1 MTKKN
6 LGIYAAIASALF
18 LGLNPIFGKQ
28 SLLAGFTPLTV
39 VTLRTAGAALL
50 LFAVMFV
57 FKRKFLFIY
66 PVGLVGCVLAGFING
81 TGSILYYTAL
91 SRLDASVA
99 HLLYSF
105 YPLFLVLWQLMDHQH
120 INKTTGIRLIV
131 STVGVTLLVSAGGQ
145 KTDMIGAAL
154 MIGSSILYALH
165 LLINQ
170 RVLYEVPAPTVTLYT
185 LLSMALTVTIAYLL
199 FDRELPLLTFTWWPI
214 IGMTIFTFA
223 SRLTLFLGIKHLG
236 SVQTAMLGLG
246 ELLVTVFVAVVWL
259 GDQLFWSQW
268 LGATM
273 LGVSLLIVAFDK
285 TPPEKPSPAR
295 FLAWLNPPQVDSDIP
310 WRSQP

>member
-1 MTKKN
+1 MNKKN
-6 LGIYAAIASALF
+6 LGIYAAIASAIF
-18 LGLNPIFGKQ
+18 LGLNPIFGKH

-50 LFAVMFV
+50 LFVVMFL

-66 PVGLVGCVLAGFING
+66 PVGLAGCLLAGFING
-81 TGSILYYTAL
+81 AGSILYYTAL
-91 SRLDASVA
+91 SRLDASIA

-105 YPLFLVLWQLMDHQH
+105 YPLFLVFWQLLDRQR
-120 INKTTGIRLIV
+120 ITKTTAIRMVV
-131 STVGVTLLVSAGGQ
+131 STIGVILLVSAGGQ
-145 KTDMIGAAL
+145 KIDMLGAFL
-154 MIGSSILYALH
+154 MLGSSILYALH

-185 LLSMALTVTIAYLL
+185 LLSMTLTVTVAYLL
-199 FDRELPLLTFTWWPI
+199 FDRELPLITYSWWPI

-246 ELLVTVFVAVVWL
+246 ELLVTVFVAV
-259 GDQLFWSQW
+259 
-268 LGATM
+268 
-273 LGVSLLIVAFDK
+273 SLAGRSTLLVAM
-285 TPPEKPSPAR
+285 AR
-295 FLAWLNPPQVDSDIP
+295 GSHAG
-310 WRSQP
+310 R